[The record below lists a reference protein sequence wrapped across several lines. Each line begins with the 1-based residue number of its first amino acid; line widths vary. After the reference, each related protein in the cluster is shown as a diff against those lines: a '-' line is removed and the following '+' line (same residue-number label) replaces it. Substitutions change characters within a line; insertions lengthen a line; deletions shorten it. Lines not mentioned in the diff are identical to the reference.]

1 MVSPAVARF
10 AVGILGNIISFSL
23 YLSPMPTF
31 IRICK
36 KGSVEQYSATPY
48 LLTFLN
54 CMLWTIYGMPFI
66 QPNNILLS
74 TISAS
79 GCLIESIYLM
89 LFIINTEN
97 KKKKIILIILVLGEI
112 LAVGIALALVLTFMH
127 TSKDRTRIF
136 GLLGDVSGVLMY
148 ASPLAVMKQVVKTKS
163 VEYMPLA
170 VSVTCFG
177 SAVIWTLYAI
187 RPFDPYVVAPNAI
200 GCFLGLAQLILYAAY
215 YKSTKQQMAA
225 KEVAEE
231 KVEMGLKEIIV
242 VTKGPNKVNNLPEN
256 DYPTLQEN
264 DHPTLPENDCVI
276 LKQKENDFD
285 TNI

>member
-97 KKKKIILIILVLGEI
+97 KKKKITLIILVLGEI

-187 RPFDPYVVAPNAI
+187 RPFDPYVV
-200 GCFLGLAQLILYAAY
+200 
-215 YKSTKQQMAA
+215 STKQQMAA
-225 KEVAEE
+225 KEVAEIE

-242 VTKGPNKVNNLPEN
+242 VTREPNKVNNLPEN

-264 DHPTLPENDCVI
+264 DYPTLAENDCPT

>member
-31 IRICK
+31 MRICK

-48 LLTFLN
+48 LLTFFN

-79 GCLIESIYLM
+79 GCLIEFIYLM
-89 LFIINTEN
+89 LFIIYTGN
-97 KKKKIILIILVLGEI
+97 KKNRIFLILLVLGEI
-112 LAVGIALALVLTFMH
+112 LVVAIALTLVLIFTH
-127 TSKDRTRIF
+127 TSKQRTLIF

-148 ASPLAVMKQVVKTKS
+148 AAPLAIMKQVIKTKS
-163 VEYMPLA
+163 VEFMPLA

-187 RPFDPYVVAPNAI
+187 RPFDPFVVAPNGI
-200 GCFLGLAQLILYAAY
+200 GCFLGLAQLMLYAAY
-215 YKSTKQQMAA
+215 YKSTKQQMDAR
-225 KEVAEE
+225 KVAEIE
-231 KVEMGLKEIIV
+231 KVEMGLKEVIV
-242 VTKGPNKVNNLPEN
+242 VTRESNKVNSLPEN
-256 DYPTLQEN
+256 DYSAP
-264 DHPTLPENDCVI
+264 PKP
-276 LKQKENDFD
+276 KENDFAS
-285 TNI
+285 NL